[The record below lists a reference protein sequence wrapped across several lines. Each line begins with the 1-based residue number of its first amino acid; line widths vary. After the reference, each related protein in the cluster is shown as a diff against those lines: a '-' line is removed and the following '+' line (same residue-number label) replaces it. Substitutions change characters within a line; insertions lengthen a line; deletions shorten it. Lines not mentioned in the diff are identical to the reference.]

1 MFFNHGYLMTKPGKQ
16 KDKALCF
23 LLVVVVNA
31 NVKIIENKIYSI
43 KLFYNNNL
51 TLSHHDMVMEIGEK
65 REEIIP

>member
-1 MFFNHGYLMTKPGKQ
+1 MTKPGKQ

-51 TLSHHDMVMEIGEK
+51 NLSHHDMVMEIGEK